1 MSDYTLQ
8 EAAELLTEAKAQV
21 LELTKK
27 MSTAGYSAAQKS
39 VTRQQLGEAR
49 EHLEWCR
56 SLYNSLSGGSAGRT
70 LARPRSG
77 A

>member
-8 EAAELLTEAKAQV
+8 EAAEGLSKAKAQ
-21 LELTKK
+21 LARLNEIS
-27 MSTAGYSAAQKS
+27 STAAYSNNGKS
-39 VTRQQLGEAR
+39 VTRQQISDQIKLV
-49 EHLEWCR
+49 EWWR
-56 SLYNSLSGGSAGRT
+56 SLYNSLAGRTPGRT